1 MRGERNGEQMETFWQ
16 DLRYAFRMLRK
27 NPGFTAVAV
36 ITLGLGIGANTAIFS
51 VVNGVLLRPLPYRE
65 PQNLVRVYSEF
76 PTMQLKKFWLS
87 PPEFLDIQKEAKSW
101 EAIGAWAPGG
111 QNVGTGSEPLRV
123 TSAAITRSLIDALG
137 VQPER
142 GRNFTPEEDRNGGPN
157 VALISHGL
165 WQKAFGGQSDIIG
178 KQIQVNS
185 QTTTV
190 IGVMPKTFSFPPG
203 SNDQVDVLLPFQFDP
218 ANPGNRGS
226 HFLSVIGRLKPGV
239 NLDQA
244 RSEFASLMAGWSSEK
259 RAQHLLDPQRH
270 PVLIFGLH
278 EDVIGS
284 ARAAVWMLMGAVG
297 FVLLIACVNVANLL
311 LARAEARHREFAVRL
326 ALGAG
331 MRRMV
336 RQFLAEGFLLV
347 LFAATLGTPLAFL
360 GLKLLL
366 LFAPDSVPRTGD
378 IRVDLPVLGFTLALS
393 VVAVFIFALAPLAQ
407 IREHNLADWIRG
419 AGQRAI
425 GVGGQTL
432 RKTLVVTEI
441 ALAVVLVI
449 GSGLMIR
456 AFWKLQQVS
465 TGFEP
470 AGVLSFSVNLPAANY
485 KNPDRLR
492 FANTLEQRLASL
504 PGVTSASL
512 AGGLPPLRRINAND
526 TEIEGYQR
534 TPDAP
539 AQNVDYW
546 NVVGNDYF
554 KTMKIRTIEGR
565 VFEPSDDNDSA
576 QRVVVVNQALAKR
589 FWKGSPIGRRLNPGF
604 ADPKVWST
612 IVGIVE
618 DTKNAGMDKPAGPEL
633 YLQSHQIAQFG
644 LSTNMNFVVRSDG
657 DPRAMASSIRAAVRE
672 IDPSLPVYGLNPMS
686 EVVAKSMVQ
695 PRFLSLLLATFSG
708 IALFLAAIG
717 IYGVMA
723 YSVAQ
728 RTQEIGVRMA
738 LGAQRLHVLRLVFSQ
753 GFVLLIIGTVIG
765 LGGAFALTRLL
776 RTLLFQITPTDPL
789 TYAGVVGLLIVVAF
803 LACYVPARRA
813 TKVDPLV
820 ALRYE

>member
-1 MRGERNGEQMETFWQ
+1 MEIFWQ
-16 DLRYAFRMLRK
+16 DLRYALRMLRK
-27 NPGFTAVAV
+27 NWGFTAVAV

-65 PQNLVRVYSEF
+65 PQRLVRVYSEF
-76 PTMQLKKFWLS
+76 PTMKLQKFWLS

-111 QNVGTGSEPLRV
+111 QNIGTAGEPLRV
-123 TSAAITRSLIDALG
+123 TAAAITRSLIDTLG

-142 GRNFTPEEDRNGGPN
+142 GRNFSPEEDRNGGPN
-157 VALISHGL
+157 TALISHGL
-165 WQKAFGGQSDIIG
+165 WQRAFGSQSDIIG

-185 QTTTV
+185 QSTTV
-190 IGVMPKTFSFPPG
+190 IGVMPENFSFPPG

-218 ANPGNRGS
+218 ANPGGRGS

-239 NLDQA
+239 NMDQA
-244 RSEFASLMAGWSSEK
+244 RSEFTSLMAGWANEK
-259 RAQHLLDPQRH
+259 RDRHLLDPQRH
-270 PVLIFGLH
+270 PVLLFGLH
-278 EDVIGS
+278 EDVVGS
-284 ARAAVWMLMGAVG
+284 ARAAVLMLMGAVG
-297 FVLLIACVNVANLL
+297 FVLLITCVNVANLL

-336 RQFLAEGFLLV
+336 RQFLAEGFVLV
-347 LFAATLGTPLAFL
+347 LLAAALGTPLAFL

-378 IRVDLPVLGFTLALS
+378 IRVDLPVLGFTLAGS
-393 VVAVFIFALAPLAQ
+393 VVAVVLFAVAPLIQ
-407 IREHNLADWIRG
+407 IREQNLANWIRG
-419 AGQRAI
+419 AGQRTI
-425 GVGGQTL
+425 GAGGQAV

-456 AFWKLQQVS
+456 AFWKLQQVN
-465 TGFEP
+465 TGFDP
-470 AGVLSFSVNLPAANY
+470 NGVLSFSVNLPGTAY

-492 FANTLEQRLASL
+492 LANAVEQRLASL

-512 AGGLPPLRRINAND
+512 ADGLPPLRRINAND
-526 TEIEGYQR
+526 TEIEGFQQ
-534 TPDAP
+534 TPDGP

-565 VFEPSDDNDSA
+565 VFEPADDNDSA

-589 FWKGSPIGRRLNPGF
+589 FWKGSPIGRRVNPGF
-604 ADPKVWST
+604 ADPKVWAT
-612 IVGIVE
+612 IIGVVE

-633 YLQSHQIAQFG
+633 YLPSHQIAQFG

-657 DPRAMASSIRAAVRE
+657 DPRAVAPSIRGVIRE
-672 IDPSLPVYGLNPMS
+672 VDPSLPVYGLSPMS

-753 GFVLLIIGTVIG
+753 GFVLLMIGMVIG

-776 RTLLFQITPTDPL
+776 RTLLFEITPTDPL
-789 TYAGVVGLLIVVAF
+789 TYSGVAALLIIVAF